1 VSKPKLKSKVT
12 AKAKESKEASG
23 KSIMESAQQ
32 IWLAGL
38 GAFSKAQGEGS
49 RVFDTLIKE
58 GMGLEQKTRK
68 IATGTADDVRGA
80 VESGVSQ
87 MRERTQETW
96 DRLEQVFESRVS
108 RALSKLGVPG
118 KKEIDELLKRVEEL
132 GREVK
137 KANPVVE
144 RTVTRNL
151 NNTMRRARDDLSDL
165 VKDIEDAQLAARQA
179 MRPAPKPMPAVKPA
193 PAPAATHKPAPGKPA
208 PAKAAPAK
216 TAPAKAAP
224 SKAAASKP
232 ASKPAPSKPVA
243 SKPAPSKSTP
253 SKAAATKA
261 KKKR

>member
-1 VSKPKLKSKVT
+1 MSKPKLKSKVT
-12 AKAKESKEASG
+12 AKAREAKEASG

-108 RALSKLGVPG
+108 RALAKLGVPG
-118 KKEIDELLKRVEEL
+118 RKEIDELLKRVEEL

-137 KANPVVE
+137 KANPMVE

-179 MRPAPKPMPAVKPA
+179 MRPAPKPVPKPA
-193 PAPAATHKPAPGKPA
+193 PAPAPAP
-208 PAKAAPAK
+208 
-216 TAPAKAAP
+216 KAAP
-224 SKAAASKP
+224 SKPAASKPVSKPAASKAASSKP
-232 ASKPAPSKPVA
+232 ASKPAPSKAA
-243 SKPAPSKSTP
+243 SKPASKP
-253 SKAAATKA
+253 AAKA